1 MTFGIVISEDYTGC
15 FTIFS
20 DLKNF
25 IKQKVNEIKSKF
37 QSSSVGNIMLFL
49 HMHQHA
55 ANLCKFFVV
64 YVSIWAPIQFNTSLY
79 RSPFTVTVLPLLSS
93 NQYGPSI
100 PFFAFNA
107 QRAVAFGPFKYLSSI
122 SSGLSSPQYTLL
134 W

>member
-15 FTIFS
+15 FTILS
-20 DLKNF
+20 DFKNF

-64 YVSIWAPIQFNTSLY
+64 YVSIWAPIHFNTSL
-79 RSPFTVTVLPLLSS
+79 
-93 NQYGPSI
+93 
-100 PFFAFNA
+100 
-107 QRAVAFGPFKYLSSI
+107 
-122 SSGLSSPQYTLL
+122 
-134 W
+134 